1 MALTLII
8 ALTLTL
14 GAPRCGEP
22 CGVAAGGGR
31 ILTLTLTLPLTL
43 TLTLTLTLA
52 LALALALTLALA
64 LALTL
69 TLTRRG
75 RRGPWQR
82 SPGAALPTLLRAL
95 ALPGWPRRLQP
106 YPYPSPYPYAYP
118 YP

>member
-1 MALTLII
+1 MLARAGWCEVSREVSSTGS
-8 ALTLTL
+8 AADE
-14 GAPRCGEP
+14 GVQGES
-22 CGVAAGGGR
+22 
-31 ILTLTLTLPLTL
+31 LTL
-43 TLTLTLTLA
+43 TLTLTPTLA
-52 LALALALTLALA
+52 LALALALTLTLALALALNLALA

-69 TLTRRG
+69 TPTRRG

-106 YPYPSPYPYAYP
+106 YPYPYPYAYP